1 MSSGCTTAGSTLAQ
15 WVAAARW
22 SLLTQFF
29 RLSGIRPEKREGG
42 GGGGGGKRWGL
53 LRKPPGPGEALIGK
67 GPPPQAHNPQ
77 AERAAPVWAGS
88 PLKLRDPQPQ
98 AGDLSSLVPAQ
109 TRGFR
114 ADGPAQ
120 EARTQTSSKV
130 RRKTHE
136 LTPPGQRRRVRDT
149 KPRTPAFRVCGVETS
164 GPAGSCLLP
173 RPTCAA
179 PNLCPAPKAPTGAWA
194 PHSHAPHPLTPPAD
208 GRSPAP
214 PTCDGSPDLPGRLLT
229 HLDGGLL
236 AVPGRMRGADQV
248 GRVLQGALAKA
259 AKRSEAKGQS
269 LTLATAHPHLSDLP
283 SPSLT
288 TAGRVSTGDTP
299 SPL

>member
-1 MSSGCTTAGSTLAQ
+1 M
-15 WVAAARW
+15 
-22 SLLTQFF
+22 
-29 RLSGIRPEKREGG
+29 
-42 GGGGGGKRWGL
+42 
-53 LRKPPGPGEALIGK
+53 
-67 GPPPQAHNPQ
+67 
-77 AERAAPVWAGS
+77 
-88 PLKLRDPQPQ
+88 KLRDPQPQ

-109 TRGFR
+109 SRGFR
-114 ADGPAQ
+114 ADGPAW

-149 KPRTPAFRVCGVETS
+149 KPRTPAFRVCGVEMS
-164 GPAGSCLLP
+164 GSAGSCLLL
-173 RPTCAA
+173 RPTCTPPRA
-179 PNLCPAPKAPTGAWA
+179 PPPRPPQEPGTPT
-194 PHSHAPHPLTPPAD
+194 PMPPTPSTPPAD
-208 GRSPAP
+208 RRGPTR

-288 TAGRVSTGDTP
+288 TVGRVSTGDTP
-299 SPL
+299 SSL